1 MSSESSNDKV
11 TNTPSSRAH
20 ANPKEPDRRVRD
32 KKVSP
37 KRRVSDTDWKRWTDR
52 VRDVFFLVLGLAGTA
67 NQLFLA
73 NPPNPVLYPI
83 LAALLGAPIAFAL
96 DDRRR
101 SDRENEDNEK

>member
-1 MSSESSNDKV
+1 MSSSDSNNGNSENKPPSRTHANSNDF
-11 TNTPSSRAH
+11 
-20 ANPKEPDRRVRD
+20 DRRIKSTR
-32 KKVSP
+32 KSP

-52 VRDVFFLVLGLAGTA
+52 VRDVFFLVLGLVGTA

-101 SDRENEDNEK
+101 NDRENEDS

>member
-11 TNTPSSRAH
+11 TNSPSSRAH
-20 ANPKEPDRRVRD
+20 G
-32 KKVSP
+32 
-37 KRRVSDTDWKRWTDR
+37 VSDTDWKRWTDR